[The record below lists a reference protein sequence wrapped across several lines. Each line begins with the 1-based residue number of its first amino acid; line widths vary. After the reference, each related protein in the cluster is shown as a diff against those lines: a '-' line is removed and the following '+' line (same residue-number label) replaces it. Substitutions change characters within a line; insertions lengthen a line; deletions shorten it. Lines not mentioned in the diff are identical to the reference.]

1 MSDFVTIATY
11 DDYITANFNKQ
22 KLEEARVFCYLADEN
37 TVTTQWILNN
47 ALGGIRLR
55 VPGDQQ
61 DKALMILSAETEDTP
76 VDFRLEERPD
86 DVNCPN
92 CGSNNTVTE
101 KYSKSLAG
109 WTWLLLGFPV
119 TASIVKQH
127 RCYYCRHKWES

>member
-1 MSDFVTIATY
+1 MADFVTIASY

-22 KLEEARVFCYLADEN
+22 KLEERGILCYLADEN
-37 TVTTQWILNN
+37 LVTVQWTLKN

-55 VPGDQQ
+55 VPGDQEEE
-61 DKALMILSAETEDTP
+61 ALRILSEEVEDTP
-76 VDFRLEERPD
+76 VDFRLEETPE

-109 WTWLLLGFPV
+109 WTWLILGFPV
-119 TASIVKQH
+119 TATPVKH
-127 RCYYCRHKWES
+127 YRCFYCGNKWEG